1 MESAKRKPGAQPK
14 FSKDDDTLLY
24 NYVKEFGEDYWI
36 KAANFIPSKTPKQCK
51 DRWFCYINP
60 NLNNAP
66 WTDEEDEEIMR
77 LFKLIGSKWSVMSK
91 SQTLSS
97 RLPNK
102 IRFRFLKLQRLD
114 RSKAR
119 FSVKSRS
126 KKRPRGES
134 KGLND
139 NINLLERF
147 PAMCEPKVRIEPDNN
162 LNQLPERHEEIE
174 QSEDLIDRV
183 FKSVLCDMNIDD
195 FLYMKG

>member
-1 MESAKRKPGAQPK
+1 MEPTKRKPGAQPK
-14 FSKDDDTLLY
+14 FSKEDDTLLY
-24 NYVKEFGEDYWI
+24 NYVKEFGEDNWSKI
-36 KAANFIPSKTPKQCK
+36 AKFIPSKTPKQCK
-51 DRWFCYINP
+51 DRWSCYINP

-66 WTDEEDEEIMR
+66 WTDEEDEEIIR

-91 SQTLSS
+91 SQVLSS

-119 FSVKSRS
+119 LAVKSKL
-126 KKRPRGES
+126 KKPLRGES
-134 KGLND
+134 KSLN
-139 NINLLERF
+139 NNLTILDRYPVNREQ
-147 PAMCEPKVRIEPDNN
+147 KNRIEPDNN
-162 LNQLPERHEEIE
+162 NNQLPERHDDTE

-195 FLYMKG
+195 FLFMKG